1 MEAYGDF
8 VVGLVKARGSS
19 ASKRKLA
26 SHPSWRRSELIP
38 ASSPIYYLNQLTSLL
53 ESIAHI
59 IDQHQPVVDKYYGK
73 GRTRTVVGR
82 LVGES
87 DRVVRNLVE
96 GWEEDR
102 RVGRLISETK
112 QTNFNLLSQP
122 TLLPPLF
129 PSLLNPSTGQMTL
142 SSLASS
148 TTNALPT
155 SLSSAGNLLQSYTKG
170 GQRGP
175 TPAPTPAPVEEEEKG
190 PDSRDVDRVLGELVA
205 LGGRWALFKRF
216 VWGRIAVSALSCIQT
231 GEADSKDD
239 EDNDSSPEDAN
250 KEDDDESPAT
260 KPAADMSVIDQS
272 GSQRAIENLLKVY
285 YEPLEIWFLRI
296 SIEKAHRLDSP
307 ETSSKPHLSSILD
320 DTFYL
325 LKLVVNRLLSI
336 GSIATIKSMRQNI
349 ESVMERDYLGIIK
362 KKMDGVYTSVGNL
375 DRGERERRERDQKSA
390 FIVCLPLTPRRNK
403 EN

>member
-1 MEAYGDF
+1 MSFDP
-8 VVGLVKARGSS
+8 VRLQS
-19 ASKRKLA
+19 
-26 SHPSWRRSELIP
+26 

-112 QTNFNLLSQP
+112 QTPFTLLSQP

-129 PSLLNPSTGQMTL
+129 TSLLNPATGQMTL

-148 TTNALPT
+148 TTSALPT

-170 GQRGP
+170 GQRA
-175 TPAPTPAPVEEEEKG
+175 PAPTPSPAPVEEEEKG

-216 VWGRIAVSALSCIQT
+216 VWGRIAVSSQIPFLSELMNRMTKKRLNQVI
-231 GEADSKDD
+231 K
-239 EDNDSSPEDAN
+239 SSRTVMPL
-250 KEDDDESPAT
+250 KSRLLHLPAT
-260 KPAADMSVIDQS
+260 CQ
-272 GSQRAIENLLKVY
+272 
-285 YEPLEIWFLRI
+285 
-296 SIEKAHRLDSP
+296 
-307 ETSSKPHLSSILD
+307 
-320 DTFYL
+320 
-325 LKLVVNRLLSI
+325 
-336 GSIATIKSMRQNI
+336 
-349 ESVMERDYLGIIK
+349 
-362 KKMDGVYTSVGNL
+362 
-375 DRGERERRERDQKSA
+375 
-390 FIVCLPLTPRRNK
+390 C
-403 EN
+403 

>member
-1 MEAYGDF
+1 MSFDP
-8 VVGLVKARGSS
+8 VRLQS
-19 ASKRKLA
+19 
-26 SHPSWRRSELIP
+26 

-112 QTNFNLLSQP
+112 QTPFTLLSQP

-129 PSLLNPSTGQMTL
+129 TSLLNPATGQMTL

-148 TTNALPT
+148 TTSALPT

-170 GQRGP
+170 GQRA
-175 TPAPTPAPVEEEEKG
+175 PAPTPSPAPVEEEEKG

-216 VWGRIAVSALSCIQT
+216 VWGRIAVSLHLPVKSELMYRTTKKRMIQ
-231 GEADSKDD
+231 
-239 EDNDSSPEDAN
+239 
-250 KEDDDESPAT
+250 
-260 KPAADMSVIDQS
+260 VIKAS
-272 GSQRAIENLLKVY
+272 RTTPMTSR
-285 YEPLEIWFLRI
+285 PL
-296 SIEKAHRLDSP
+296 
-307 ETSSKPHLSSILD
+307 
-320 DTFYL
+320 YL
-325 LKLVVNRLLSI
+325 PV
-336 GSIATIKSMRQNI
+336 TCQ
-349 ESVMERDYLGIIK
+349 
-362 KKMDGVYTSVGNL
+362 
-375 DRGERERRERDQKSA
+375 
-390 FIVCLPLTPRRNK
+390 
-403 EN
+403 

>member
-1 MEAYGDF
+1 MSSRLA
-8 VVGLVKARGSS
+8 SS
-19 ASKRKLA
+19 AL
-26 SHPSWRRSELIP
+26 
-38 ASSPIYYLNQLTSLL
+38 YYLTQLTSLL

-59 IDQHQPVVDKYYGK
+59 IDQHQPVIDKYYGR

-112 QTNFNLLSQP
+112 QTNFTLLSQP
-122 TLLPPLF
+122 NLLPPLF

-148 TTNALPT
+148 TTSALPT

-175 TPAPTPAPVEEEEKG
+175 VPTPSPAPVEEEEKG

-216 VWGRIAVSALSCIQT
+216 VWGRIAVSPSS
-231 GEADSKDD
+231 ADLD
-239 EDNDSSPEDAN
+239 E
-250 KEDDDESPAT
+250 T
-260 KPAADMSVIDQS
+260 LTRS
-272 GSQRAIENLLKVY
+272 GRRRGRRCHS
-285 YEPLEIWFLRI
+285 W
-296 SIEKAHRLDSP
+296 
-307 ETSSKPHLSSILD
+307 T
-320 DTFYL
+320 
-325 LKLVVNRLLSI
+325 
-336 GSIATIKSMRQNI
+336 
-349 ESVMERDYLGIIK
+349 ERP
-362 KKMDGVYTSVGNL
+362 
-375 DRGERERRERDQKSA
+375 RG
-390 FIVCLPLTPRRNK
+390 
-403 EN
+403 

>member
-1 MEAYGDF
+1 MAKIHVKHTCSTYTNVQPTPQYPQPPAQQLAELRDILLHTFRTEFDAAAEKKDQAGVSRFFRLWPGIGAEKEGLEAYGDF

-19 ASKRKLA
+19 ATKR
-26 SHPSWRRSELIP
+26 ELRCQMSFDP
-38 ASSPIYYLNQLTSLL
+38 VRLQSASSPIYYLNQLTSLL

-112 QTNFNLLSQP
+112 QTPFTLLSQP

-129 PSLLNPSTGQMTL
+129 TSLLNPATGQMTL

-148 TTNALPT
+148 TTSALPT

-170 GQRGP
+170 GQRA
-175 TPAPTPAPVEEEEKG
+175 PAPTPSPAPVEEEEKG

-216 VWGRIAVSALSCIQT
+216 VWGRIAVSSLVSDDSELMYRMMKKRMIQVI
-231 GEADSKDD
+231 
-239 EDNDSSPEDAN
+239 
-250 KEDDDESPAT
+250 
-260 KPAADMSVIDQS
+260 KPSRTTLMKT
-272 GSQRAIENLLKVY
+272 LL
-285 YEPLEIWFLRI
+285 L
-296 SIEKAHRLDSP
+296 
-307 ETSSKPHLSSILD
+307 HL
-320 DTFYL
+320 
-325 LKLVVNRLLSI
+325 
-336 GSIATIKSMRQNI
+336 
-349 ESVMERDYLGIIK
+349 
-362 KKMDGVYTSVGNL
+362 
-375 DRGERERRERDQKSA
+375 
-390 FIVCLPLTPRRNK
+390 PRTCR
-403 EN
+403 